1 MKKIAVFLALGLLS
15 VISLP
20 TGQAEA
26 HGVGMDIIRLVDKNQ
41 DDGMF
46 NIHGQIG
53 VAGDAAVALGF
64 SSGDDLTIVDG
75 GLKYYFGR
83 YLNSLF
89 LQFGVGYYDHDIHGD
104 DFGFVCALGYERGL
118 TDFLAVSGSV
128 KMVAGV
134 DEEIIGYGETPV
146 FQPTLSILITF

>member
-1 MKKIAVFLALGLLS
+1 MKKIAAFLLLTLLS
-15 VISLP
+15 VIFVLP
-20 TGQAEA
+20 GHAKA

-53 VAGDAAVALGF
+53 VAGDTAITLGF
-64 SSGDDLTIVDG
+64 SSGDDLSILDG

-89 LQFGVGYYDHDIHGD
+89 LGFGIGYYDHDVHGD
-104 DFGFVCALGYERGL
+104 DFGFVFALGYERSL

-128 KMVAGV
+128 RMVAGI

-146 FQPTLSILITF
+146 FQPTLSIMITF